1 MMNQDMNQSVNQD
14 VVTQFKTLE
23 FTRLP
28 QLEFASKEALNT
40 LATNLFYCGDDV
52 KTVMLTSRYAD
63 EGKSFMTLNLM
74 RTLASLGKNVVLV
87 DTDLRRSRLVSHY
100 GIKFHQEGRQGLAH
114 YLAGLCEMDQIVYKT
129 DIPNAYMVPIG
140 REVESSL
147 QLLSSNR
154 MRPLMEQLAEAFD
167 IVLVDTPPV
176 GVIVDGLEM
185 AKYCTGALVVVSANR
200 GRKRDIAEVVRQI
213 RQTGCPVMGAVL
225 NNVEFD
231 SFTNRSY
238 YYRSERYS
246 SYYYGGAY
254 GAYGNKE
261 KKDKKK

>member
-1 MMNQDMNQSVNQD
+1 MNQ
-14 VVTQFKTLE
+14 LE

-28 QLEFASKEALNT
+28 QLDFACNEAMNT
-40 LATNLFYCGDDV
+40 LATNLFYCGDNV

-63 EGKSFMTLNLM
+63 EGKSFLTLNLM

-100 GIKFHQEGRQGLAH
+100 GVRFAPEHNKGLAH
-114 YLAGLCEMDQIVYKT
+114 YLAGICEMDEVVYQT
-129 DIPNAYMVPIG
+129 NIPNAYMVPIG

-154 MRPLMEQLAEAFD
+154 MGPLMEVLAQEFD
-167 IVLVDTPPV
+167 IVVVDTPPV

-185 AKYCTGALVVVSANR
+185 AKYCTGALLVVSANR
-200 GRKRDIAEVVRQI
+200 GHKKDIAEVTRQI
-213 RQTGCPVMGAVL
+213 KQTGCPVLGAVL

-231 SFTNRSY
+231 SFTNRKY
-238 YYRSERYS
+238 YYKSERYS
-246 SYYYGGAY
+246 SYYYGAY
-254 GAYGNKE
+254 GE
-261 KKDKKK
+261 KK

>member
-1 MMNQDMNQSVNQD
+1 MN
-14 VVTQFKTLE
+14 TLE

-28 QLEFASKEALNT
+28 QLEFACNEAMNT
-40 LATNLFYCGDDV
+40 LATNLFYCGDNI
-52 KTVMLTSRYAD
+52 KSVMLTSRYAD

-74 RTLASLGKNVVLV
+74 RTIAGLGKTVVLV

-100 GIKFHQEGRQGLAH
+100 GVKFQPGHNKGLAH
-114 YLAGLCEMDQIVYKT
+114 YLAGICEMDEIVYQT

-147 QLLSSNR
+147 QLLSSYR
-154 MRPLMEQLAEAFD
+154 MAPLMEVLSQEFD

-185 AKYCTGALVVVSANR
+185 AKYCSGALVVVSANR
-200 GRKRDIAEVVRQI
+200 GRKRDIGEVVRQI
-213 RQTGCPVMGAVL
+213 KQTGCPVLGAVL
-225 NNVEFD
+225 NNVEFGA
-231 SFTNRSY
+231 FANRSY

-254 GAYGNKE
+254 GE
-261 KKDKKK
+261 KK

>member
-1 MMNQDMNQSVNQD
+1 MNS
-14 VVTQFKTLE
+14 LE

-28 QLEFASKEALNT
+28 KLEFACNEAMNS
-40 LATNLFYCGDDV
+40 LATNLAYCGDNI

-63 EGKSFMTLNLM
+63 EGKSFLTLNLM

-100 GIKFHQEGRQGLAH
+100 GVKFHEDRNKGLAH
-114 YLAGLCEMDQIVYKT
+114 YLAGICEMDDVVYQT
-129 DIPNAYMVPIG
+129 NIPNGYMVPIG

-147 QLLSSNR
+147 QLLSSYR
-154 MRPLMEQLAEAFD
+154 MQPLMEVLAQEFD

-176 GVIVDGLEM
+176 GVIVDGLEI
-185 AKYCTGALVVVSANR
+185 AKYCSGALVVVSANR
-200 GRKRDIAEVVRQI
+200 GHKKDITEVVRQI
-213 RQTGCPVMGAVL
+213 KNTGCPVLGAVL

-231 SFTNRSY
+231 SFTNRTY
-238 YYRSERYS
+238 YYKSERYS

-254 GAYGNKE
+254 G
-261 KKDKKK
+261 DKKK